1 MSPTCSG
8 QKVWIFLIFQNCF
21 RTRICSVVRTHLTLS
36 WSKIIVQSWSEID
49 MTGHLEIFDHLSF
62 HGDPD
67 QVGLTRIQV
76 LEVVTLAPCTTLLE
90 RSLLPSSF
98 LIILLNELKSL
109 APQGPTR

>member
-1 MSPTCSG
+1 MDFPHSPKLFPYQDLQCS
-8 QKVWIFLIFQNCF
+8 KDPPNIELVKNY
-21 RTRICSVVRTHLTLS
+21 CSELVR
-36 WSKIIVQSWSEID
+36 D

-98 LIILLNELKSL
+98 LIILLNELKSS